1 MFSHQLTSSKTA
13 ENVRTSQIASSDR
26 PNSLTF
32 NLSLSAV
39 HLLPKKGLTICLAPM
54 DMLRQFFKAWTNQ
67 SKKKIEK
74 DEVATKLEGP
84 PSTRPPWLHP
94 SEAPSIIINSW
105 RHHAWPKNLE
115 IIIPSALYGQPFP
128 KRYWDKKKHR
138 KSPGQ
143 KDKILDFV
151 CPNPFFLLNLMYNP
165 I

>member
-26 PNSLTF
+26 PNSWPF
-32 NLSLSAV
+32 NLSFSAV

-105 RHHAWPKNLE
+105 RHHAWPRNLE

-128 KRYWDKKKHR
+128 KRYWDKKNTESPQDR
-138 KSPGQ
+138 RIKSW
-143 KDKILDFV
+143 ILFAQIHF
-151 CPNPFFLLNLMYNP
+151 FFL